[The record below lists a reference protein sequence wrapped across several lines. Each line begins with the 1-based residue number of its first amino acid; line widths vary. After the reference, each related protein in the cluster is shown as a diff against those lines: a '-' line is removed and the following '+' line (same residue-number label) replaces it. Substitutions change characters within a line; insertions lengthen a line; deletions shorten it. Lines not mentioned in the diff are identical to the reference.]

1 MPVPV
6 LAACGVPTLVPLI
19 MAVPA
24 FDMVPIRMQLIMGAL
39 EPSMMPILVPL
50 IMVVF
55 VP

>member
-1 MPVPV
+1 VIRRLGIAV
-6 LAACGVPTLVPLI
+6 GASHIFSLLAFG
-19 MAVPA
+19 
-24 FDMVPIRMQLIMGAL
+24 MVPIRMHLIMGAL